1 MKTKFDRVPI
11 EVSARHVHLSRRDF
25 TKLFGRGNL
34 TVNRNISQPGQFVA
48 QQTVDLLGPKG
59 HFTHVAIVGP
69 WRSASQVELTRT
81 DGYQLGIQP
90 PLALSGERKRLP
102 GRLIIRGPRGKISLS
117 RGVIVAKRHLH
128 ISPQDAQ
135 RLGLKHLAKISVRV
149 AGERGAVFENVVV
162 RSRPGLDKMSFM
174 LDTDEAN
181 AAGVRSGDR
190 GIIVKTR

>member
-1 MKTKFDRVPI
+1 MTKRRALPI
-11 EVSARHVHLSRRDF
+11 EISGRHAHLSLRDF
-25 TKLFGRGNL
+25 IKLFGRVKL
-34 TVNRNISQPGQFVA
+34 SVKRLISQPGQFVA
-48 QQTVDLLGPKG
+48 RQSVDLIGPKG
-59 HFTHVAIVGP
+59 KLESVAIVGP
-69 WRSASQVELTRT
+69 FRTATQVELSRT
-81 DGYQLGIQP
+81 DGYGLGLQP
-90 PLALSGERKRLP
+90 PLALSGERKKLS
-102 GRLIIRGPRGKISLS
+102 GRLIMQGPRGRVILRS
-117 RGVIVAKRHLH
+117 GVIVAQRHLH
-128 ISPQDAQ
+128 ISPQDAL